1 MGSANMKYSFGSKKK
16 LPQVS
21 FYFLTRKL
29 SVAFSV
35 AIQRSVAVRLSYRNL
50 SNSHRLE

>member
-1 MGSANMKYSFGSKKK
+1 MGSANIKYSFGSKKT

-35 AIQRSVAVRLSYRNL
+35 ATQRSVAARLSYRNL
-50 SNSHRLE
+50 SDSHRLE